1 MIIKIPQK
9 SINIKSI
16 KQQNSKNKQKKI
28 KIFTLLK
35 LKPLTQNLAPKKTV
49 KN

>member
-16 KQQNSKNKQKKI
+16 KQQNSKNQNKQKEI

-35 LKPLTQNLAPKKTV
+35 LKPLTQNLAPKKR
-49 KN
+49 

>member
-16 KQQNSKNKQKKI
+16 KQQNSK
-28 KIFTLLK
+28 K
-35 LKPLTQNLAPKKTV
+35 LKQAKGN
-49 KN
+49 